1 MTCQPAHLDSA
12 GKARNAGPAKS
23 IDGPDGVKEAEHRPG
38 AIYRIKQSEAWPVTL
53 TMVTIDRFEK
63 DKQVVSCEVLNRSE
77 KSNGGKQELVLIQRQ
92 RGVLQQRR
100 VTTID

>member
-1 MTCQPAHLDSA
+1 
-12 GKARNAGPAKS
+12 
-23 IDGPDGVKEAEHRPG
+23 
-38 AIYRIKQSEAWPVTL
+38 
-53 TMVTIDRFEK
+53 MVTIDRFEK